1 MNDREFFKSR
11 VQAEAKGFQKVFD
24 ALPPERMEYRPHPNS
39 PTAAEVVRTLSAE
52 LAACVDAI
60 DRGQVEWNPAPPTSP
75 QDMRARWDRAQDDL
89 AARLERLDDAGWTR
103 PVTMSSGGK
112 AYPPMPLGAFLW
124 FLLFDAIHHRGQL
137 TAYIRPMGG
146 KVPGVYGRSGDEKPG
161 A

>member
-1 MNDREFFKSR
+1 MNEREFFRSR
-11 VQAEAKGFQKVFD
+11 VQAEAKGFKKVLE
-24 ALPPERMEYRPHPNS
+24 ALPVDRLEYRPHPKS
-39 PTAAEVVRTLSAE
+39 PTAAEVMRTMSLE

-60 DRGQVEWNPAPPTSP
+60 DHGKVEWNPGKPPARD
-75 QDMRARWDRAQDDL
+75 DMMARWDKALADL
-89 AARLERLDDAGWTR
+89 TTRLEGLDDAAWAR
-103 PVTMSSGGK
+103 PVTMSAGGK

-146 KVPGVYGRSGDEKPG
+146 KVPGVYGASGDEKAG